1 MFERFRKVSYLIDLD
16 YIGDLMNYLKR
27 LASRGSN
34 SDSSEQKAQNL
45 TVSKHLGCCIVAFKM
60 RSNLHAFNV
69 DLQDFFVQ
77 LYNLVLE
84 YMPGRLSSILLAL
97 IFI

>member
-1 MFERFRKVSYLIDLD
+1 
-16 YIGDLMNYLKR
+16 MNYLKR
-27 LASRGSN
+27 LAARGSN
-34 SDSSEQKAQNL
+34 SDSAAQKVQNL
-45 TVSKHLGCCIVAFKM
+45 TVSEHLHCCIVASKVM
-60 RSNLHAFNV
+60 RSNLDALNV

-84 YMPGRLSSILLAL
+84 YRPGRLVGYWLFL